1 MQNNPES
8 KALEQRIQAFLTC
21 PPTNPVH
28 RQLVDEDFTDDELE
42 LLENPSP
49 EFVAEYLEAVEQGV
63 WI

>member
-1 MQNNPES
+1 MQNPQA
-8 KALEQRIQAFLTC
+8 KALEQRIKAVLTS
-21 PPTNPVH
+21 PPSNPVH
-28 RQLVDEDFTDDELE
+28 RQLTDDDFTDDELD

>member
-1 MQNNPES
+1 MQSPQA
-8 KALEQRIQAFLTC
+8 KALEQEIKAVLTC
-21 PPTNPVH
+21 PPSNPVH
-28 RQLVDEDFTDDELE
+28 RQLVDDDYTDDELE